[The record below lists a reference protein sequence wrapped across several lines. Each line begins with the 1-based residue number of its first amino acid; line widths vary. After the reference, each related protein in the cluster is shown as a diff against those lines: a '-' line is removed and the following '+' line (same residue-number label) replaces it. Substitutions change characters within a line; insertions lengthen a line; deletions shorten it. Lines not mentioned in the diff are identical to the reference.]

1 MPASASAFC
10 WVSAAARV
18 TGVIAPIKVNGV
30 TQTAWPNSAIVM
42 SPSDIAASKRR
53 GELTDRKV
61 GPTAACVELA
71 AVIRQ
76 H

>member
-1 MPASASAFC
+1 
-10 WVSAAARV
+10 
-18 TGVIAPIKVNGV
+18 
-30 TQTAWPNSAIVM
+30 M

-53 GELTDRKV
+53 GEMTDRKV